1 MGSRANYVVVEGGDW
16 SLHRSHWGAGRVATD
31 LAHGPAAAG
40 RCFRAN
46 SRVDDALRT
55 DPDGWLDDVWCEGA
69 ALVDHDRRTLLWYC
83 DETSG
88 WARYAAQAAVLARTW
103 PGWEIRWA
111 SDGLG
116 DLHDHLG
123 LGRGFGRAAAKPP
136 EAGEPHWWP
145 PGEDETCTLL
155 TVRRPDGRVRAWG
168 SWAEVVEQLGGG
180 EALLG
185 LLPDDAPAPE
195 LTAMPDSGIHFDQ
208 LTRTVGVWT
217 TVPALGLLPWP
228 LPGWEGWELCLW
240 GDDHTRQTAASDG
253 AVPLPRTDL
262 TVELRRWLERVG
274 EPPADSLPRLLQALT
289 PPPGS
294 GLTAVVNPS
303 AAVPHAGPEPTAA
316 ERLALRAVFETVLA
330 ERPGAGG

>member
-16 SLHRSHWGAGRVATD
+16 TLHRSHWGAGRVATD
-31 LAHGPAAAG
+31 LAHGPAAAT

-69 ALVDHDRRTLLWYC
+69 ALVDHDRRMLLWYC
-83 DETSG
+83 DEWDG
-88 WARYAAQAAVLARTW
+88 WARYAAQRAVLARTW

-123 LGRGFGRAAAKPP
+123 LGRGFTRRDAEPQ
-136 EAGEPHWWP
+136 EAGAPFWERPD
-145 PGEDETCTLL
+145 EDDTRTLL

-168 SWAEVVEQLGGG
+168 SPLEVVDQLGGG

-185 LLPDDAPAPE
+185 LLPDDASVPGLA
-195 LTAMPDSGIHFDQ
+195 TMPDSGIHLDQ
-208 LTRTVGVWT
+208 LTRTIGVWT
-217 TVPALGLLPWP
+217 TVPMVGLRSWP
-228 LPGWEGWELCLW
+228 LPGWAGWELCLW
-240 GDDHTRQTAASDG
+240 GDDHTRQAAASDD
-253 AVPLPRTDL
+253 VVHLPEVDL
-262 TVELRRWLERVG
+262 TAELRRWLERVG
-274 EPPADSLPRLLQALT
+274 EPPLDSWPRILQALA

-294 GLTAVVNPS
+294 ELTAVVNPS
-303 AAVPHAGPEPTAA
+303 AAVPHAGPEPTGA
-316 ERLALRAVFETVLA
+316 ERVALRAAFAAVLA
-330 ERPGAGG
+330 EQPGAGG